1 MSKNDNKWV
10 VRYEQLKAYI
20 EDHHHLPAKDS
31 SLNAKYLLNWV
42 KYQRKRI
49 KAETMPEEQ
58 KVLLEA
64 LLATRRNEHP
74 GGRRRKYNTEIK

>member
-1 MSKNDNKWV
+1 MSKNDNNWV

-31 SLNAKYLLNWV
+31 GLNAKYLLNWV

-49 KAETMPEEQ
+49 TAGAMPEEQ
-58 KVLLEA
+58 KVMLESLLDSRS
-64 LLATRRNEHP
+64 TEHT
-74 GGRRRKYNTEIK
+74 GGRKKLKLN